1 MLARQV
7 DALER
12 QLKSVRA
19 RLQAARSN
27 AYEVEVEDEEA
38 VAGDSRRLWT
48 GVMGRPAKTY
58 GKGKGKDKGSST
70 EAATGEPLPSSRP
83 RGSAGHVSSAGDAG
97 VTTATMS
104 MRLSRAG
111 P

>member
-19 RLQAARSN
+19 RLLAARSN

-38 VAGDSRRLWT
+38 AAGDSRRLWT
-48 GVMGRPAKTY
+48 GMGRPAKSY
-58 GKGKGKDKGSST
+58 GKGKGKDQGSST

-104 MRLSRAG
+104 MRLPRAE